1 MSALRRTFAAISYAL
16 LAACALG
23 CSAPSA
29 PQPASTPDDPR
40 DIASAAER
48 YVDIVLALRNRDRDS
63 VDFYAGPPER
73 FGEAERRNLTF
84 PEIRTAATE
93 LRDQVAAQTS
103 GDEAE
108 QARRRFLTRQLD
120 AVVARVDL
128 LIGKRVPFDEE
139 SRIFFDVTLD
149 DGDRARADKARAEL
163 EKLLPG
169 TDSLSK
175 RYAAFDQR
183 FLIPPDK
190 VPEVLD
196 RALEECRRVTLEH
209 LQLPAGESVTLTYTR
224 LMPWSAYADYHGNAK
239 TVIRVNMDFGLTVD
253 RAFNL
258 ACHEAYPGHHTINTL
273 IDTKLV
279 APLKLVEL
287 TVQPLFSP
295 QSLRTEGAATF
306 APEVAFT
313 DAERTAFQRDVLFP
327 LVGLNPADAERYVR
341 VSRLVAQLDWHQVDV
356 GRQYLDGVLEFA
368 RAAAALEER
377 AVMPFPDA
385 TLKFFNE
392 FRSYGVTYT
401 VGSDLVERAVNADG
415 VDRAARWRNY
425 EHWITSTSAGAK

>member
-1 MSALRRTFAAISYAL
+1 LL
-16 LAACALG
+16 LAAALG
-23 CSAPSA
+23 CSP
-29 PQPASTPDDPR
+29 PPASEPGPQIDAGGIDA
-40 DIASAAER
+40 DAER
-48 YVDIVLALRNRDRDS
+48 YVDIILALRNRDRDS
-63 VDFYAGPPER
+63 VDFYAGPEER
-73 FGEAERRNLTF
+73 LRAAEQRNLTL
-84 PEIRTAATE
+84 PEIRTAATG
-93 LRDQVAAQTS
+93 LRDRLAAQTA
-103 GDEAE
+103 GDEGE
-108 QARRRFLTRQLD
+108 GARRAFLIRQLD
-120 AVVARVDL
+120 AVAARVDL
-128 LIGKRVPFDEE
+128 LLGTRVPFDEE
-139 SRIFFDVTLD
+139 SRMFFDVALD
-149 DGDRARADKARAEL
+149 DGDRGRADRARAEL

-169 TDSLSK
+169 TGSLSR

-183 FLIPPDK
+183 FLVPPDK
-190 VPEVLD
+190 VPAVLG

-209 LQLPAGESVTLTYTR
+209 LTLPAGERVSLTYSR
-224 LMPWSAYADYHGNAK
+224 LMPWSAYADYKGNA
-239 TVIRVNMDFGLTVD
+239 TSVIRVNMDFGLTVD

-273 IDTKLV
+273 IDTTIV
-279 APLKLVEL
+279 IPLKRVEL

-295 QSLRTEGAATF
+295 QSLRTEGAATY

-356 GRQYLDGVLEFA
+356 GRQFLDGTLEFA

-377 AVMPFPDA
+377 ALMTFPDA

-401 VGSDLVERAVNADG
+401 VGRDLVERAIGADG
-415 VDRAARWRNY
+415 ADRAARWRNY
-425 EHWITSTSAGAK
+425 ERWITSAQ